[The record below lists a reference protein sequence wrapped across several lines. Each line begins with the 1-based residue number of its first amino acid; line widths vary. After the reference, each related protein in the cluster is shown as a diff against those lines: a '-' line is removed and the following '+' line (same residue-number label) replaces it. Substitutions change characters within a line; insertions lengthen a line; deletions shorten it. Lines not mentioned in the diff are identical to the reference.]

1 MNCKGLKYY
10 YLSYK
15 KTAWANFH
23 ITPMNTCQIK
33 IYKLSLEFIHL
44 SKIQFMDFVNTD
56 MA

>member
-1 MNCKGLKYY
+1 MNCKGYY
-10 YLSYK
+10 YLSYN

-23 ITPMNTCQIK
+23 ITHMKRVRSKSIN
-33 IYKLSLEFIHL
+33 SHFIHL